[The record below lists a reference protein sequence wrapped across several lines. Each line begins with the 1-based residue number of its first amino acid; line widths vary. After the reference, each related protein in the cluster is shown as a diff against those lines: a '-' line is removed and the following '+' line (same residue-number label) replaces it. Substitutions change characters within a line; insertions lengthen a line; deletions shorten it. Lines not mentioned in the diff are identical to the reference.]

1 VVHHGGAGTTQS
13 ATRAGLPSVV
23 IAFADEQV
31 SWGNALRRIGV
42 ADKPLRYKKATPQKL
57 AMAIHKVLHTPA
69 MTTQAA
75 KAAGALREEDG
86 VKIAVE
92 IIENWYK
99 AEKNT

>member
-1 VVHHGGAGTTQS
+1 VFSSDVPQWCIMA
-13 ATRAGLPSVV
+13 
-23 IAFADEQV
+23 
-31 SWGNALRRIGV
+31 ALVLRNQLRVRGCLRWLSHSLTSRRIGV